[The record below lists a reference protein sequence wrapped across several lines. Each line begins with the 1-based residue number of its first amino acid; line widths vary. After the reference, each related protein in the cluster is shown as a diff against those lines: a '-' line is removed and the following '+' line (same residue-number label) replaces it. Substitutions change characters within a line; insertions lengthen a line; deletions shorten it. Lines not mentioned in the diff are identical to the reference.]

1 MSSRSLD
8 SALVDCSTP
17 APGTLFR
24 ACGSSPMPA
33 RRLRSESL
41 ELQRARLTS
50 LGPAIPLQLTVHE
63 TQFGSSFSIGRFV
76 SPAPSNPR
84 GFTRIRII
92 GPAAAHNA
100 PKCELPS
107 PGLIRWRRIRSVDS
121 SSRVMKRR
129 ADTLGRTDCPEQ
141 ELQTARED
149 RSTSPSPR
157 QSAKGCQSKAK
168 PAACRRSCTLCSD
181 SIDI

>member
-1 MSSRSLD
+1 MSSRSL
-8 SALVDCSTP
+8 
-17 APGTLFR
+17 GFR
-24 ACGSSPMPA
+24 T
-33 RRLRSESL
+33 RRLLDASPRSHDSGMRL
-41 ELQRARLTS
+41 IADAGPTATLGVRKLQRDRLTS
-50 LGPAIPLQLTVHE
+50 LGPAIPLQLAVHE

-76 SPAPSNPR
+76 SPASSNPR

-92 GPAAAHNA
+92 GPAVAQNS

-107 PGLIRWRRIRSVDS
+107 PGLIRWRRVRSADS

-157 QSAKGCQSKAK
+157 AIGEGLSIERKAGSL
-168 PAACRRSCTLCSD
+168 RRSCTLCSD
-181 SIDI
+181 SIGI